1 MNFIL
6 IVSDTFRRDH
16 LGCYGDKTIRTP
28 HIDRFAEKCVQFENC
43 CATSFPTMPNR
54 ADLFTGKFTFTYMG
68 WEPLSRKEKILAE
81 IFRKAGYRTLAVV
94 DTPFFVRN
102 GYGYDRGFEDFI
114 WISGQRPRSVER
126 SRFNYERRYEEDLFA
141 PRTMLSAEKVLE
153 RYCKERFFL
162 YIDTWD
168 PHEPWNSPNWYV
180 EPYCRGYTGEP
191 AVSPCYANWREYG
204 LKEEDIQLAHACY
217 RGEISMVD
225 LWVGRFL
232 DKAKTMGLLD
242 NTVIVFTSDH
252 GFYFGEHGY
261 FGKACRGKK
270 PEEKKIWYRSPLY
283 KELTQI
289 PLLVYG
295 PDLEA
300 GRSEAIVCSVDLMP
314 ALLELAGIEIP
325 KGVQGSSFVSIL
337 KEKKST
343 FRDFAVTSWPL
354 YNPGERT
361 RAVDDWLRVVKE
373 PQPSTITT
381 KKWTLLYSLEEHP
394 VELYDMEWDPNQSQN
409 VINKNWEV
417 AKDLHRR
424 FVGLLENTGTDAHLL
439 TPRKKLSKV

>member
-1 MNFIL
+1 
-6 IVSDTFRRDH
+6 
-16 LGCYGDKTIRTP
+16 
-28 HIDRFAEKCVQFENC
+28 
-43 CATSFPTMPNR
+43 
-54 ADLFTGKFTFTYMG
+54 
-68 WEPLSRKEKILAE
+68 
-81 IFRKAGYRTLAVV
+81 
-94 DTPFFVRN
+94 
-102 GYGYDRGFEDFI
+102 
-114 WISGQRPRSVER
+114 
-126 SRFNYERRYEEDLFA
+126 
-141 PRTMLSAEKVLE
+141 
-153 RYCKERFFL
+153 
-162 YIDTWD
+162 
-168 PHEPWNSPNWYV
+168 
-180 EPYCRGYTGEP
+180 
-191 AVSPCYANWREYG
+191 
-204 LKEEDIQLAHACY
+204 
-217 RGEISMVD
+217 
-225 LWVGRFL
+225 
-232 DKAKTMGLLD
+232 
-242 NTVIVFTSDH
+242 
-252 GFYFGEHGY
+252 
-261 FGKACRGKK
+261 
-270 PEEKKIWYRSPLY
+270 
-283 KELTQI
+283 
-289 PLLVYG
+289 
-295 PDLEA
+295 
-300 GRSEAIVCSVDLMP
+300 MP